1 MQDLED
7 IENHQESGSFPL
19 WPLCPSPIRLANWSQ
34 FLRSHPDKKFSLYI
48 ERGFQEGFR
57 VGFNRPSVVLKSAA
71 KNHGSALDNP
81 SVVSDRIK
89 SEQALGR
96 LVGPVHSSFTH
107 HIHTSPIGL
116 VPKKGQCNQW
126 RMIVDLS
133 YPSDHSVNDGISRE
147 LSTLSYASVDD
158 AIMRILALGQGTKLI
173 KIDLKDA
180 YRIIPVHPTDVH
192 LLGISWQGATYVD
205 RALPF
210 GLRSAPK
217 IFTAVSDMIAWA
229 LHCQGLH
236 DQIHYLDDFL
246 FLVHPSSDQGEAV
259 LSTVLR
265 TLDYL
270 GVPVSPHKVEGPST
284 ALVFLGILI
293 DTEALELRLP
303 LPKLKSTK
311 DLVQRWQK
319 RKACTRRELES
330 LLGHLVH
337 AATVIRHGRTFL
349 KALFTLLHR
358 VKRPHHFIRI
368 TAGARADLCWWAC
381 FLQHWN
387 GSSFFPRSLPSV
399 HVFTDASTSFG
410 CGGFVQSLGWF
421 FFPWPEAEPSASISL
436 LELVPVV
443 VATAVWG

>member
-1 MQDLED
+1 M
-7 IENHQESGSFPL
+7 
-19 WPLCPSPIRLANWSQ
+19 
-34 FLRSHPDKKFSLYI
+34 
-48 ERGFQEGFR
+48 
-57 VGFNRPSVVLKSAA
+57 
-71 KNHGSALDNP
+71 
-81 SVVSDRIK
+81 
-89 SEQALGR
+89 
-96 LVGPVHSSFTH
+96 
-107 HIHTSPIGL
+107 IHTSPIGL
-116 VPKKGQCNQW
+116 VLKKGQCNQW

-158 AIMRILALGQGTKLI
+158 AIMQILALGQGTKLI

-180 YRIIPVHPTDVH
+180 YCIIPVHPTDVH

-246 FLVHPSSDQGEAV
+246 LLVHPSSDQGEAV
-259 LSTVLR
+259 LSTALH

-284 ALVFLGILI
+284 VLVFLGILI
-293 DTEALELRLP
+293 DTKALELRLP

-337 AATVIRHGRTFL
+337 AATVIRHGSTFL
-349 KALFTLLHR
+349 KSLFTLLH
-358 VKRPHHFIRI
+358 
-368 TAGARADLCWWAC
+368 
-381 FLQHWN
+381 
-387 GSSFFPRSLPSV
+387 
-399 HVFTDASTSFG
+399 
-410 CGGFVQSLGWF
+410 
-421 FFPWPEAEPSASISL
+421 
-436 LELVPVV
+436 
-443 VATAVWG
+443 